1 MSGNAQ
7 GARQAKQADI
17 SNHSSMS
24 PGMGFETVWREL
36 RPRTIA
42 LLVRR
47 GAPRDVAEDV
57 AQETAIRLLKN
68 WHLLDEDRPT
78 WPFVRRVALNCMV
91 DRHRRERFDSLES
104 VPDRV
109 GPFDVEEQSLARFR
123 LTEVWRAMAGLTQK
137 ERSILL
143 AEVGVAGDHVNSSA
157 TKMARHRARQKLTAA
172 VGRSGAFSGI
182 PLAWR
187 RFTGWVQVHGP
198 AYVDVGA
205 AAGLAVIVSA
215 AAVSFGPVGHAA
227 TGPEPAALRSV
238 NISGQRIEPVA
249 DRKVTNVPHPH
260 PTGQRV
266 AATTAQPK
274 APRPGHSHIPQSST
288 TTEAEAGPARAEA
301 GQSGGSTY
309 VKVCT
314 GENTQTPHDD
324 AEVTVVIVE
333 GEDEPPECDHGGQG
347 EGP

>member
-1 MSGNAQ
+1 
-7 GARQAKQADI
+7 
-17 SNHSSMS
+17 
-24 PGMGFETVWREL
+24 
-36 RPRTIA
+36 
-42 LLVRR
+42 
-47 GAPRDVAEDV
+47 
-57 AQETAIRLLKN
+57 
-68 WHLLDEDRPT
+68 
-78 WPFVRRVALNCMV
+78 LNCLV
-91 DRHRRERFDSLES
+91 DRHRRERFDTLES

-143 AEVGVAGDHVNSSA
+143 AEVGVAGHHVNSSA

-182 PLAWR
+182 PPAWR

-215 AAVSFGPVGHAA
+215 AAMSLGQVGHAA
-227 TGPEPAALRSV
+227 TRPEAATLRSV
-238 NISGQRIEPVA
+238 NISGQKMEPSA
-249 DRKVTNVPHPH
+249 DRKVTNVPHPR
-260 PTGQRV
+260 PTGHRV
-266 AATTAQPK
+266 AETAAQPK
-274 APRPGHSHIPQSST
+274 SPRPSPSHTPQTS
-288 TTEAEAGPARAEA
+288 TEAEAGPARAEA
-301 GQSGGSTY
+301 GQNGGATY

-314 GENTQTPHDD
+314 GEDTQTPHDD
-324 AEVTVVIVE
+324 AEVTVVIFD
-333 GEDEPPECDHGGQG
+333 GDQDPDDEAPECEHGGNG